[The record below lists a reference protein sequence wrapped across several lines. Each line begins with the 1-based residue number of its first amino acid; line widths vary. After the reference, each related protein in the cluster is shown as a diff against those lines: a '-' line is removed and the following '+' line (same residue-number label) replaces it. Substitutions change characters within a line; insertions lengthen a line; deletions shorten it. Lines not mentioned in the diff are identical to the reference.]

1 MPEKSWLDSRQR
13 HFVLPFKPSRPA
25 LESTQ
30 PPVRWVSVG
39 SSVQEERPERKA
51 EFSPPTDTDGN
62 KEWRYNF
69 MACTGTTLPLLYCT
83 SVPHKCLLKHIIEGQ
98 REKQMAGRRGRI
110 HRQLLDDLK
119 IKAGYRKLNG
129 EALDRTLENSLLEEA
144 ID

>member
-1 MPEKSWLDSRQR
+1 
-13 HFVLPFKPSRPA
+13 
-25 LESTQ
+25 
-30 PPVRWVSVG
+30 
-39 SSVQEERPERKA
+39 
-51 EFSPPTDTDGN
+51 
-62 KEWRYNF
+62 